1 MPVRQRDFI
10 TFVIEKGLALT
21 LVCLSPA
28 AMPMGCVCAVC
39 GLCLWGPARRPDFI
53 EKIAKEEPPTEIFRA
68 CGAYTLLAT
77 FSDIG

>member
-28 AMPMGCVCAVC
+28 AIGCVCAVC

-53 EKIAKEEPPTEIFRA
+53 AKIAKEEPPTEIFRA